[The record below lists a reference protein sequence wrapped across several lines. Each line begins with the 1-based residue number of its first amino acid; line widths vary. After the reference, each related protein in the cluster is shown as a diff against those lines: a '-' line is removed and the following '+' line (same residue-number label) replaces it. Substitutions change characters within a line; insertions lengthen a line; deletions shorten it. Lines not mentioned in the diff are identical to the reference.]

1 MQPGMDVR
9 FLDAGG
15 EMGTRIRDYP
25 WAHSPLGPI
34 TQWPQSLRTAVS
46 LMLRSKQPV
55 YIAWGPRLISL
66 YNDAYVPFCAAK
78 HPVGLG
84 MPFAEL
90 WSEVWEDLR
99 PLVLATLGGD
109 AQWVKDMPIVLP
121 GRAADDIA
129 WFSFSWVPLLDDAGD
144 VGGMYCVAT
153 DTTETVLSQQRLRD
167 LNADLERQI
176 ALRAHE
182 RSRTWHISPDLLSIF
197 GMSGCFES
205 ANPAWTATLGW
216 QDTELIGRHYA
227 EFVHPD
233 DRAETEEVVRQ
244 LASGLPLYRFE
255 NRYRCRDGS
264 YRWLSW
270 FGVTENNRFFCSARD
285 VTEART
291 QAAEL
296 ALRTAERDRLWELSD
311 DLLVVA
317 DYEGRLLRVSP
328 SWTRVLGYGEAE
340 LYAMHY
346 RAILHPEDFV
356 NVVSEAFDIM
366 RATGESRRIENRL
379 LRRDGTWRWFA
390 WTISPEPGGERL
402 TGVGRDISVE
412 KERQLALASAQ
423 DALRQAQKMEA
434 VGQLTGG
441 LAHDFNNLLTGIT
454 GSLELLKLR
463 LARGESQGIERYV
476 DTAQGAAKRAA
487 SLTHRLLA
495 FSRRQTLDPRHT
507 DVNRLVAD
515 MDELIRRTVG
525 PQITTQQQTAP
536 ALWTA
541 LVDRNQLESALLNL
555 CINARDAM
563 PDGGRLTIVTTN
575 DTLDERAARALG
587 VAAGD
592 YVSLAVTD
600 DGCGM
605 APDDIARA
613 FDPFFTTKP
622 IGQGTGLGLS
632 MVYGFAQQSGG
643 IARIVSRVGSGTTV
657 QLYLPRRDA
666 DPASGRA
673 SSAETDSDAD
683 AAACTPD
690 IDAQV
695 PSATVLIIDDEP
707 AIRMLAAEVLE
718 ELGYAT
724 LQAEDGPS
732 GLVLLRSPAA
742 IDLLITD
749 VGLPNGMNGRQVA
762 DAAKVLRPALKVLFI
777 TGYAENAVLNHGHL
791 DAGMQV
797 LTKPFAMEVF
807 ARRVA
812 DLIALPLATAR
823 DMQPDSPSNAPPDSM
838 PG

>member
-1 MQPGMDVR
+1 MQPGRDVR

-25 WAHSPLGPI
+25 WSDSPLGA
-34 TQWPQSLRTAVS
+34 TAQWPQSLRTAIG

-55 YIAWGPRLISL
+55 YIAWGPRLISF
-66 YNDAYVPFCAAK
+66 YNDAYIPFCAAK
-78 HPVGLG
+78 HPIGLG

-90 WSEVWEDLR
+90 WSEVWEELR
-99 PLVLATLGGD
+99 PLVTATLGGD

-121 GRAADDIA
+121 GCGADDVA

-216 QDTELIGRHYA
+216 EDSELIGRHYT

-255 NRYRCRDGS
+255 NRYRCRNGS

-285 VTEART
+285 VTQAKM

-296 ALRTAERDRLWELSD
+296 ATRTAERDRLWELSD

-328 SWTRVLGYGEAE
+328 SWTRVLGYGESE

-346 RAILHPEDFV
+346 RTILHPDDFV

-390 WTISPEPGGERL
+390 WTISPEPGGDRL

-463 LARGESQGIERYV
+463 LARGETQGIERYV
-476 DTAQGAAKRAA
+476 ETAQGAAKRAA

-525 PQITTQQQTAP
+525 PQIATLQQVAP
-536 ALWTA
+536 ALWTT

-563 PDGGRLTIVTTN
+563 PDGGRLTIATSN
-575 DTLDERAARALG
+575 DTLDDKAAGTLG
-587 VAAGD
+587 VPVGD
-592 YVSLAVTD
+592 YVTLAVTD

-605 APDDIARA
+605 TPEDIARA

-632 MVYGFAQQSGG
+632 MVYGFAQQSDGV
-643 IARIVSRVGSGTTV
+643 ARIVSQVGHGTTV
-657 QLYLPRRDA
+657 QMYLPRRDA
-666 DPASGRA
+666 DRTGHTESPHQDERCVPPTSG
-673 SSAETDSDAD
+673 
-683 AAACTPD
+683 
-690 IDAQV
+690 V
-695 PSATVLIIDDEP
+695 PSAGEASAPATVLVIDDEP

-732 GLVLLRSPAA
+732 GLALLRSPVA

-777 TGYAENAVLNHGHL
+777 TGYAENAVLNHGDL

-812 DLIALPLATAR
+812 DLIALPL
-823 DMQPDSPSNAPPDSM
+823 D
-838 PG
+838 

>member
-1 MQPGMDVR
+1 MQPGVDVR

-25 WAHSPLGPI
+25 WIDSPLGALA
-34 TQWPQSLRTAVS
+34 QWPQSLRTAVS

-66 YNDAYVPFCAAK
+66 YNDAYMPFCAAK
-78 HPVGLG
+78 HPAGLG

-90 WSEVWEDLR
+90 WSEVWEELR
-99 PLVLATLGGD
+99 PLVTATLGGD

-121 GRAADDIA
+121 GCQADDVA

-153 DTTETVLSQQRLRD
+153 NTTETVLSQQRLRD

-182 RSRTWHISPDLLSIF
+182 RGRTWHISPDLLSIF

-216 QDTELIGRHYA
+216 QETELIGHHYT

-255 NRYRCRDGS
+255 NRYRCRHGG

-270 FGVTENNRFFCSARD
+270 FGVTEDNRFFCSARD
-285 VTEART
+285 VTQAKM

-296 ALRTAERDRLWELSD
+296 ATRTAERDRLWELSD

-328 SWTRVLGYGEAE
+328 SWTRVLGYSEAE

-346 RAILHPEDFV
+346 RTILHPEDFV
-356 NVVSEAFDIM
+356 NVVSEAFDAM
-366 RATGESRRIENRL
+366 RATGASRRIENRL
-379 LRRDGTWRWFA
+379 LRKDGTWRWFA

-441 LAHDFNNLLTGIT
+441 LAHDFNNLLAGIT

-476 DTAQGAAKRAA
+476 ETAQGAAKRAA

-507 DVNRLVAD
+507 DVNRLVAG

-525 PQITTQQQTAP
+525 PQIATSQQIMPT
-536 ALWTA
+536 LWTT

-563 PDGGRLTIVTTN
+563 PDGGRLTIATAN
-575 DTLDERAARALG
+575 DTLDDHAARALG
-587 VAAGD
+587 VPKGD

-605 APDDIARA
+605 TADDIARA
-613 FDPFFTTKP
+613 FEPFFTTKP

-643 IARIVSRVGSGTTV
+643 MVRIVSRVGIGTTV
-657 QLYLPRRDA
+657 QMYLPRRDA
-666 DPASGRA
+666 DPESKRP
-673 SSAETDSDAD
+673 SPAEAQPY
-683 AAACTPD
+683 AAPSPGAAHAGTPV
-690 IDAQV
+690 AQ
-695 PSATVLIIDDEP
+695 ATVLIIDDEP

-732 GLVLLRSPAA
+732 GMALLRSSAA

-762 DAAKVLRPALKVLFI
+762 DAAKVLRPTLKVLFI

-797 LTKPFAMEVF
+797 LTKPFAMEMF

-812 DLIALPLATAR
+812 DLIALPVQTALGL
-823 DMQPDSPSNAPPDSM
+823 PPESTLD
-838 PG
+838 